1 MTGHQGYPIT
11 PVGQASYTRRLR
23 PCRRPRAPVTER
35 LPTDDLALLLSRV
48 ALQDRAAFAH
58 LYRLTS
64 HHLLGVAWRIT
75 LRREQAEEVLQ
86 DAFISVWQHAG
97 GYQRAIASPM
107 TWLINI
113 VRNRAIDG
121 LRAGREENAR
131 TQPLAGEDGEIDLPA
146 DPGAEPPQLLAASI
160 TRLGLDRCMASLT
173 APQRQAVALAY
184 YRGLAHGEIA
194 ETLAAPLGTVK
205 AWVRRGLD
213 RLKSCLGDAGLAP
226 EKAP

>member
-1 MTGHQGYPIT
+1 MD
-11 PVGQASYTRRLR
+11 
-23 PCRRPRAPVTER
+23 APTS
-35 LPTDDLALLLSRV
+35 DLADLLART
-48 ALQDRAAFAH
+48 ALRDRAAFAR

-64 HHLLGVAWRIT
+64 AHLLGVAWRIT

-86 DAFISVWQHAG
+86 DAFISIWQHAG
-97 GYQRAIASPM
+97 SYQRHVAAPM

-121 LRAGREENAR
+121 LRAGREEAAR
-131 TQPLAGEDGEIDLPA
+131 THSMDDDALDIPGDPLA
-146 DPGAEPPQLLAASI
+146 EPSQLLAASI
-160 TRLGLDRCMASLT
+160 ARQGLERCMSTLSAS
-173 APQRQAVALAY
+173 QRQAVALAY

-213 RLKSCLGDAGLAP
+213 RLKTCLGDDPSAEGA
-226 EKAP
+226 A

>member
-1 MTGHQGYPIT
+1 MREDLGYLNHLTRWRP
-11 PVGQASYTRRLR
+11 YTSRRFQRPDLR
-23 PCRRPRAPVTER
+23 LDPQTT
-35 LPTDDLALLLSRV
+35 PTDDLAQLLARV
-48 ALQDRAAFAH
+48 ALRDRAAFAR

-64 HHLLGVAWRIT
+64 NHLLGVAWRIT

-86 DAFISVWQHAG
+86 DAFINVWQHAG
-97 GYQRAIASPM
+97 SYQRGIASPM

-121 LRAGREENAR
+121 LRAGREEASR
-131 TQPLAGEDGEIDLPA
+131 TTAMPEDDSFDLPA
-146 DPGAEPPQLLAASI
+146 DPDAEPPQLLEASI
-160 TRLGLDRCMASLT
+160 AKLGLDRCMANLS

-213 RLKSCLGDAGLAP
+213 RLKTCLGGDAVAP
-226 EKAP
+226 EATP

>member
-1 MTGHQGYPIT
+1 MPAIAGDLGYPNDLT
-11 PVGQASYTRRLR
+11 DPAPYTADHPPLPDRPVD
-23 PCRRPRAPVTER
+23 E
-35 LPTDDLALLLSRV
+35 PTDDLAQLLSRI
-48 ALQDRAAFAH
+48 ALRDRAAFAR

-64 HHLLGVAWRIT
+64 SHLLGVAWRIT

-86 DAFISVWQHAG
+86 EAFVSVWQHAG
-97 GYQRAIASPM
+97 SYQRAIASPM

-121 LRAGREENAR
+121 LRAHREEMAR
-131 TQPLAGEDGEIDLPA
+131 THALDDDAMDLPA
-146 DPGAEPPQLLAASI
+146 DPAAEPPQLLAASI
-160 TRLGLDRCMASLT
+160 AKLGLDRCMASLS

-213 RLKSCLGDAGLAP
+213 KLKTCLGDDPVGLSA
-226 EKAP
+226 

>member
-1 MTGHQGYPIT
+1 MKT
-11 PVGQASYTRRLR
+11 P
-23 PCRRPRAPVTER
+23 P
-35 LPTDDLALLLSRV
+35 PTDDLALLLARV
-48 ALQDRAAFAH
+48 ALQDRAAFAR

-64 HHLLGVAWRIT
+64 RHLLGVAWRIT

-86 DAFISVWQHAG
+86 DAFVSVWQHAG
-97 GYQRAIASPM
+97 SYQRAIASPM

-121 LRAGREENAR
+121 LRAGREEHAR
-131 TQPLAGEDGEIDLPA
+131 TQPLAAGDDGEIDLPG
-146 DPGAEPPQLLAASI
+146 DPDHEPPQLLDASI
-160 TRLGLDRCMASLT
+160 ARLGLDRCMAALS

-213 RLKSCLGDAGLAP
+213 KLKSCLGGAGPAAERVP
-226 EKAP
+226 

>member
-1 MTGHQGYPIT
+1 M
-11 PVGQASYTRRLR
+11 
-23 PCRRPRAPVTER
+23 TER
-35 LPTDDLALLLSRV
+35 PPTDDLALLLSRV

-97 GYQRAIASPM
+97 SYQRAIASPM

-121 LRAGREENAR
+121 LRAGRDESAR
-131 TQPLAGEDGEIDLPA
+131 TQPLADDDEIDLPA

-160 TRLGLDRCMASLT
+160 TRLGLDRCMGSLT

-226 EKAP
+226 EQVP

>member
-1 MTGHQGYPIT
+1 MDD
-11 PVGQASYTRRLR
+11 L
-23 PCRRPRAPVTER
+23 
-35 LPTDDLALLLSRV
+35 TDDLAQLLART
-48 ALQDRAAFAH
+48 ALRDRAAFAR

-64 HHLLGVAWRIT
+64 GHLLGVAWRIT

-86 DAFISVWQHAG
+86 DAFVNVWQHAG
-97 GYQRAIASPM
+97 SYQRHIATPM

-121 LRAGREENAR
+121 LRAGREESAR
-131 TQPLAGEDGEIDLPA
+131 THPLDDEAMDLAG
-146 DPGAEPPQLLAASI
+146 DPCAEPPQLLAASI
-160 TRLGLDRCMASLT
+160 ARLGLDRCMGTLS
-173 APQRQAVALAY
+173 APQRQAIALAY

-213 RLKSCLGDAGLAP
+213 RLKSCLGEDPAAEGTA
-226 EKAP
+226 

>member
-1 MTGHQGYPIT
+1 MPPSTVT
-11 PVGQASYTRRLR
+11 P
-23 PCRRPRAPVTER
+23 
-35 LPTDDLALLLSRV
+35 PTDDLAQLLARV
-48 ALQDRAAFAH
+48 ALQDRSAFAR

-64 HHLLGVAWRIT
+64 QHLLGVAWRIT

-86 DAFISVWQHAG
+86 DAFVSVWQHAG
-97 GYQRAIASPM
+97 SYQRSIASPM

-121 LRAGREENAR
+121 LRAGREERAR
-131 TQPLAGEDGEIDLPA
+131 TQPLHGDDGEIDLPA
-146 DPGAEPPQLLAASI
+146 DAEAEPPQLLAASI
-160 TRLGLDRCMASLT
+160 ARLGLDRCMGSLS

-213 RLKSCLGDAGLAP
+213 RLKSCLGEDSPLPEQAP
-226 EKAP
+226 

>member
-1 MTGHQGYPIT
+1 MPAPTLAGNP
-11 PVGQASYTRRLR
+11 AS
-23 PCRRPRAPVTER
+23 RAPWPPDLRVDD
-35 LPTDDLALLLSRV
+35 PTDDLAQLLART
-48 ALQDRAAFAH
+48 ALRDRAAFAR

-64 HHLLGVAWRIT
+64 GHLLGVAWRIT

-86 DAFISVWQHAG
+86 DAFINVWQHAG
-97 GYQRAIASPM
+97 SYQRHIAAPM

-121 LRAGREENAR
+121 LRAGREESAR
-131 TQPLAGEDGEIDLPA
+131 THAIDDEALDLAG
-146 DPGAEPPQLLAASI
+146 DPTAEPPQLLAASI
-160 TRLGLDRCMASLT
+160 ARLGLDRCMGTLS

-213 RLKSCLGDAGLAP
+213 KLKSCLGEDPTAEGA
-226 EKAP
+226 A